1 MALSYDLLKEE
12 DYEQLNEQKLRGQD
26 AIGVLKWAY
35 ETFQDDIVYSCSFG
49 AEGVVLIDLIS
60 KVKPDARIVFL
71 DTELHFQETY
81 DLIEKVKAKYPS
93 LNIKMLKSEVTL
105 EQQKALYGDKLWET
119 NPDLCCEIRK
129 LKPLAKE
136 LANYKA
142 WISGLR
148 REQSPTRRHV
158 QFVNRDDR
166 FKSIKICPLIHWTWE
181 EVWNYIKLFDLPY
194 NVLHDQNYPSIGC
207 EKCTQPVKEG
217 QDLRSGRWANFAKT
231 ECGLHLNTK

>member
-105 EQQKALYGDKLWET
+105 EQQKVLYGDKLWET